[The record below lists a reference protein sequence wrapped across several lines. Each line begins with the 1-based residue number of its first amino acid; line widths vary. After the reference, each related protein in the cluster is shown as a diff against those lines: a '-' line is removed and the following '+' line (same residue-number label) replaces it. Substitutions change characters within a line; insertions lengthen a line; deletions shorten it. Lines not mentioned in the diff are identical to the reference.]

1 MDGQKSGFTLIEL
14 LVVIAIIGLIASTV
28 IANLNDARGF
38 ARDAVR
44 IQDMK
49 QIRTAFEQFYTDNG
63 RYPGTIDGVPTSG
76 QIIGVGNEI
85 DVALNQ
91 YINPLPIDPR
101 HDAGTGRGPT
111 AGSLYFYSY
120 DPLHWLST
128 ENCGGARPANVRTSL
143 GLIGF
148 NKSEASG
155 VIYRD
160 TCHGT
165 HMNLHNADYNLS
177 LRTQ

>member
-1 MDGQKSGFTLIEL
+1 MNRQEGGFTLIEL
-14 LVVIAIIGLIASTV
+14 LVVIAIIGLLASTV
-28 IANLNDARGF
+28 IASLNDARGL
-38 ARDAVR
+38 AQDTVR
-44 IQDMK
+44 TQDMK
-49 QIRTAFEQFYTDNG
+49 QIRTALEQFYTDNG

-101 HDAGTGRGPT
+101 HDAGTGEEPT

-128 ENCGGARPANVRTSL
+128 ENCGGALPANARTSL
-143 GLIGF
+143 GVIGF

-155 VIYRD
+155 VISRD
-160 TCHGT
+160 TCHGG

-177 LRTQ
+177 LRTE